1 MFTANRGVLIGL
13 AFLAL
18 SQVAQASGPSALGA
32 DGPAHQNTDK
42 LMFFGQFV
50 GNWEFD
56 MTATKPDGS
65 QVAGKGEWYFGWV
78 LEGRA
83 LQDVWIFPGRGQSE
97 PRGSWE
103 YGSSVRFYDPKEDV
117 WRLSWIGPVRTNMGS
132 FTGRMVG
139 NEFVFEGKDRDGDL
153 AHWVY
158 YDLHADHFQW
168 RAEIS
173 PDGGKTWKLIQHMN
187 VRRVRG

>member
-1 MFTANRGVLIGL
+1 MFATSRGLFIGL

-18 SQVAQASGPSALGA
+18 CGIVQASGPAALGA
-32 DGPAHQNTDK
+32 AAPAREYADK

-50 GNWEFD
+50 GDWEFE

-65 QVAGKGEWYFGWV
+65 QVSGKGEWYFGWI
-78 LEGRA
+78 LAGRA
-83 LQDVWIFPGRGQSE
+83 LQDVWIFPGAGQPQ

-117 WRLSWIGPVRTNMGS
+117 WRLSWIGPVRTNIGN

-139 NEFVFEGKDRDGDL
+139 KEFVFEGKDRDGDM
-153 AHWVY
+153 AHWVN
-158 YDLHADHFQW
+158 DLQADHFQW
-168 RAEIS
+168 RAEVS
-173 PDGGKTWKLIQHMN
+173 QDGGKTWKLIQHMN
-187 VRRVRG
+187 VRRVRR

>member
-1 MFTANRGVLIGL
+1 MFATSRGLFIGL

-18 SQVAQASGPSALGA
+18 CGIAQASGPAALGA
-32 DGPAHQNTDK
+32 AGPAREYADK

-50 GNWEFD
+50 GDWEFD

-78 LEGRA
+78 LDGHA
-83 LQDVWIFPGRGQSE
+83 LQDVWIFPGAGQSQ

-117 WRLSWIGPVRTNMGS
+117 WRLSWIGPVRTNMGN

-139 NEFVFEGKDRDGDL
+139 DEFVFEGKDRDGDM
-153 AHWVY
+153 AHWIY

-168 RAEIS
+168 RAEVS
-173 PDGGKTWKLIQHMN
+173 QDGGKTWKLIQHMN
-187 VRRVRG
+187 VRRVRS

>member
-1 MFTANRGVLIGL
+1 MVSRRSSFSPSPCGSPWRWCAPSAMTDVPSSMMPLAPSSPALTSTRSITMRPSFPREEIMFATNRGLLIGL

-18 SQVAQASGPSALGA
+18 SQVASASGPSALGA

-65 QVAGKGEWYFGWV
+65 QVTGKGEWYFGWV

-97 PRGSWE
+97 LRGSWE
-103 YGSSVRFYDPKEDV
+103 YG
-117 WRLSWIGPVRTNMGS
+117 
-132 FTGRMVG
+132 
-139 NEFVFEGKDRDGDL
+139 
-153 AHWVY
+153 
-158 YDLHADHFQW
+158 
-168 RAEIS
+168 
-173 PDGGKTWKLIQHMN
+173 
-187 VRRVRG
+187 